1 MPPARART
9 WLKVRVA
16 EKSPGSGKDRADAWT
31 AGNTAI
37 TSKAASDRFIPF
49 TLREVAAPRARLAA
63 VRMRLGIVMTVAAEI
78 SIDVGQ
84 DDFEARVL
92 EASRTV
98 PVVVDFWADW
108 CQPCRILSP
117 VLDRLAEEYGGR
129 FVLAKVDVDTN
140 PAVAAT
146 FGIQGIPAVK
156 AFRDGEV
163 VAEFVGVQP
172 EDVIRRFLD
181 QVAPDVAALEP
192 ARKAEEA
199 GQLEEA
205 ERLYREAASSNPSD
219 DQATRGLAR
228 VLLARG
234 AEQEARSL
242 LAAMPADVES
252 RRLLAE
258 LHLRDLVDEGETLA
272 AAAMGAL
279 DGDHRDALDRLLQII
294 ADGDQERDAARET
307 MVAIF
312 DLLGDEHPLTREY
325 RPRLAS
331 ALF

>member
-1 MPPARART
+1 M
-9 WLKVRVA
+9 RVA
-16 EKSPGSGKDRADAWT
+16 A
-31 AGNTAI
+31 NTA
-37 TSKAASDRFIPF
+37 
-49 TLREVAAPRARLAA
+49 
-63 VRMRLGIVMTVAAEI
+63 
-78 SIDVGQ
+78 IDVGQ

-129 FVLAKVDVDTN
+129 FVLAKLDVDAN
-140 PAVAAT
+140 PAVAAM

-156 AFRDGEV
+156 AFRNGEV

-181 QVAPDVAALEP
+181 QVAPDLAALEP
-192 ARKAEEA
+192 ARNAEEA
-199 GQLEEA
+199 GLLDEA
-205 ERLYREAASSNPSD
+205 ERLYREAMAANQND
-219 DQATRGLAR
+219 EQATRGLAR

-234 AEQEARSL
+234 NDEEARSL
-242 LAAMPADVES
+242 LAVIPLDAES

-258 LHLRDLVDEGETLA
+258 LLLRRLADGAEPLGPA
-272 AAAMGAL
+272 AAAAL
-279 DGDHRDALDRLLQII
+279 RGDHQEALDRSLKVI
-294 ADGDQERDAARET
+294 ADGGEERGAARET

-312 DLLGDEHPLTREY
+312 DLLGDEHPLTRRY

>member
-1 MPPARART
+1 M
-9 WLKVRVA
+9 
-16 EKSPGSGKDRADAWT
+16 
-31 AGNTAI
+31 
-37 TSKAASDRFIPF
+37 
-49 TLREVAAPRARLAA
+49 
-63 VRMRLGIVMTVAAEI
+63 GIVKTVAQDV
-78 SIDVGQ
+78 SIEVGQ

-92 EASRTV
+92 EASRKV

-129 FVLAKVDVDTN
+129 FVLAKLDVDAN
-140 PAVAAT
+140 PAVAAM

-156 AFRDGEV
+156 AFRDGDV

-172 EDVIRRFLD
+172 EDVIRRFLN

-199 GQLEEA
+199 GLLDEA
-205 ERLYREAASSNPSD
+205 ERLYREALEANPNDAS
-219 DQATRGLAR
+219 ARVGLAR

-234 AEQEARSL
+234 GDDEARSL
-242 LAAMPADVES
+242 LAMVPPDAES
-252 RRLLAE
+252 RPLLAE
-258 LHLRDLVDEGETLA
+258 VDLR
-272 AAAMGAL
+272 
-279 DGDHRDALDRLLQII
+279 RL
-294 ADGDQERDAARET
+294 ADGGGSLASVAEEALNGDYREALERCLEIIGDGGEERDAARET

-312 DLLGDEHPLTREY
+312 DLIGDGHPLTREY

>member
-1 MPPARART
+1 M
-9 WLKVRVA
+9 VDRVA
-16 EKSPGSGKDRADAWT
+16 A
-31 AGNTAI
+31 N
-37 TSKAASDRFIPF
+37 
-49 TLREVAAPRARLAA
+49 V
-63 VRMRLGIVMTVAAEI
+63 

-92 EASRTV
+92 HASGEV

-117 VLDRLAEEYGGR
+117 VLERLAEEYGGR
-129 FVLAKVDVDTN
+129 FVLAKLDVDAN
-140 PAVAAT
+140 PSLAAM

-156 AFRDGEV
+156 AFRDGNV

-172 EDVIRRFLD
+172 EEVIRRFLD

-199 GQLEEA
+199 GNLDQA
-205 ERLYREAASSNPSD
+205 ERLYREALDANPND
-219 DQATRGLAR
+219 DRARVGLAR
-228 VLLARG
+228 ALLSRG
-234 AEQEARSL
+234 ADEEARSL
-242 LAAMPADVES
+242 LEAAPTDAES
-252 RRLLAE
+252 RTLLAE
-258 LHLRDLVDEGETLA
+258 ITLRGLAAEAGELALA
-272 AAAMGAL
+272 AAARAAL
-279 DGDHRDALDRLLQII
+279 SGEHRDALDRCLKAI
-294 ADGDQERDAARET
+294 AQGGENRDAARAL

>member
-1 MPPARART
+1 
-9 WLKVRVA
+9 VA
-16 EKSPGSGKDRADAWT
+16 GD
-31 AGNTAI
+31 
-37 TSKAASDRFIPF
+37 
-49 TLREVAAPRARLAA
+49 V
-63 VRMRLGIVMTVAAEI
+63 
-78 SIDVGQ
+78 SIEVGQ
-84 DDFEARVL
+84 DDFEVRVL
-92 EASRTV
+92 EASRKV

-117 VLDRLAEEYGGR
+117 VLDRLAEEYGRR
-129 FVLAKVDVDTN
+129 FVLAKLDVDAN
-140 PAVAAT
+140 PAVAAM

-172 EDVIRRFLD
+172 EEVIRRFLD

-199 GQLEEA
+199 GLLDGA
-205 ERLYREAASSNPSD
+205 ERLYREAVEAGSND
-219 DQATRGLAR
+219 ARARVGLAR

-234 AEQEARSL
+234 ADEEARSL
-242 LAAMPADVES
+242 LATVPREAES
-252 RRLLAE
+252 RALLAE
-258 LHLRDLVDEGETLA
+258 ANLRRLA
-272 AAAMGAL
+272 
-279 DGDHRDALDRLLQII
+279 DGDGSLASVAGAALNGNYREALDRCLAII
-294 ADGDQERDAARET
+294 GDGSEERDAAREM

-312 DLLGDEHPLTREY
+312 DLIGDEHPLTREY

>member
-1 MPPARART
+1 M
-9 WLKVRVA
+9 
-16 EKSPGSGKDRADAWT
+16 
-31 AGNTAI
+31 
-37 TSKAASDRFIPF
+37 
-49 TLREVAAPRARLAA
+49 LAA
-63 VRMRLGIVMTVAAEI
+63 VRLRLGIVKHMAGEA

-92 EASRTV
+92 EASRKV

-129 FVLAKVDVDTN
+129 FVLAKLDVDAN
-140 PAVAAT
+140 PTVAAM

-172 EDVIRRFLD
+172 EDMIRRFLD

-199 GQLEEA
+199 GLLEEA
-205 ERLYREAASSNPSD
+205 ERRYREAVAANPMNE
-219 DQATRGLAR
+219 QATRGLAR

-242 LAAMPADVES
+242 LATVPPDAES

-258 LHLRDLVDEGETLA
+258 LHLRELADGGGPLGTA
-272 AAAMGAL
+272 AAVAL
-279 DGDHRDALDRLLQII
+279 GGDHRDALDRCLRII
-294 ADGDQERDAARET
+294 ADGGEERDAARET

>member
-1 MPPARART
+1 MARSLRRRCRRGQPKPPAERRPSRASSDPPYERCLILGT
-9 WLKVRVA
+9 TLTGVRH
-16 EKSPGSGKDRADAWT
+16 
-31 AGNTAI
+31 
-37 TSKAASDRFIPF
+37 
-49 TLREVAAPRARLAA
+49 
-63 VRMRLGIVMTVAAEI
+63 RLGIVMTVEGNV

-84 DDFEARVL
+84 DDFEARVI
-92 EASRTV
+92 EASRKV

-117 VLDRLAEEYGGR
+117 VLDRLADEYGGR
-129 FVLAKVDVDTN
+129 FLLAKLDVDAN
-140 PAVAAT
+140 PGLAAV
-146 FGIQGIPAVK
+146 FGVQGIPAVK

-181 QVAPDVAALEP
+181 RVAPDVAALEP

-199 GQLEEA
+199 GSMDEA
-205 ERLYREAASSNPSD
+205 ERLYREALAANAND
-219 DQATRGLAR
+219 EQAIRGLAR

-234 AEQEARSL
+234 ADEEARSL
-242 LAAMPADVES
+242 LATVPSDAES

-258 LHLRDLVDEGETLA
+258 LHLRKVADSGGASGRAALA
-272 AAAMGAL
+272 AL
-279 DGDHRDALDRLLQII
+279 DGDHRDALDRCLKII
-294 ADGDQERDAARET
+294 ADGGEERGAPRET

-312 DLLGDEHPLTREY
+312 DLLGEEHPLTREY